1 MFDYLRKIFITQQY
15 PDVNN
20 YQESNSISERRKV
33 EIAACA
39 LFIEMAKVDGEFS
52 DDEKEFIK
60 ELKLIDVEIKNL
72 TFDYPWSARPKCF
85 AQAKRIEGSNHTN
98 TPIIKD
104 FNLTLKGPKRIAIC
118 GPNGSGKTTLLKLI
132 TKQLNPTSGS
142 IKIGVEGFAYLDQKI
157 SILDPQQTILQNF
170 ERLNPE
176 VLHGY
181 CRQRLATF
189 LFRNEDALKLVENLS
204 GGEKLRAALACVLM
218 GEKPPQLILLDEPT
232 NNMDLES
239 IASIESALQNYKG
252 ALIVVS
258 HDETFLKNI
267 CIEEKISL

>member
-1 MFDYLRKIFITQQY
+1 M
-15 PDVNN
+15 
-20 YQESNSISERRKV
+20 S
-33 EIAACA
+33 
-39 LFIEMAKVDGEFS
+39 
-52 DDEKEFIK
+52 
-60 ELKLIDVEIKNL
+60 
-72 TFDYPWSARPKCF
+72 
-85 AQAKRIEGSNHTN
+85 
-98 TPIIKD
+98 
-104 FNLTLKGPKRIAIC
+104 
-118 GPNGSGKTTLLKLI
+118 
-132 TKQLNPTSGS
+132 
-142 IKIGVEGFAYLDQKI
+142 YLDQKI

-176 VLHGY
+176 VLHGD

-267 CIEEKISL
+267 GVEEKMELTEGIK